1 MCESGSL
8 KFAFRADAS
17 IDIGS
22 GHVMR
27 CLTLADK
34 LRAQGAQTLFLCRN
48 FPGHLHDIVEARGHA
63 LHRLPLPDT
72 PCTPEAQAP
81 AHAAWLGV
89 AWQQD
94 SEQCAAALAAWERPD
109 WLIVDHYAID
119 RRWEQRLR
127 KHGRKIMV
135 IDDLA
140 DRTHD
145 CDLLLD
151 QNLQS
156 SDVRY
161 QGRLPENCRRLLGPR
176 FALLRPEFAAW
187 RTKRSTPDGHLHRL
201 LVFFGSGD
209 PHNFSA
215 TALQA
220 IRASGLSEQ
229 CHVDL
234 VLGAANPHRAA
245 IEAIYRSLPTISV
258 HTQTPN
264 MAALMAEADLMIG
277 AAGTTSWERCCLGLP
292 AIVVSVADNQRENG
306 RQLARH
312 RAAID
317 LGDAAD
323 AANTSAEHLSKLLD
337 KLAARPSFVRRL
349 AQRALQI
356 TEGKGVDLLALALQT
371 EQLQLRP
378 AKMEDCECLWRWRND
393 PKTRQASFDS
403 RAIDFAEHRN
413 WYRRVLDNPQQTL
426 LIGSVAG
433 QDIGVLRYDIGAENQ
448 AEVSVYLPPD
458 LHGIGLGSPLI
469 AAGCRWLSDEQASIK
484 NIVAQVRPDNP
495 ASRQAFLHAGFHQT
509 EEVSDSGSIILNYQP
524 GSA

>member
-1 MCESGSL
+1 MSESGSL

-27 CLTLADK
+27 CLALADK
-34 LRAQGAQTLFLCRN
+34 LRTQGAQTLFLCRN
-48 FPGHLHDIVEARGHA
+48 FPGHLYDIIEARGHV
-63 LHRLPLPDT
+63 LHRLPSPDT
-72 PCTPEAQAP
+72 PCTPDAQAP

-89 AWQQD
+89 DWRQD
-94 SEQCAAALAAWERPD
+94 SEECAAALDACGHPD
-109 WLIVDHYAID
+109 WLVVDHYAID

-127 KHGRKIMV
+127 NHSGKIMV

-140 DRTHD
+140 DRAHD

-156 SDVRY
+156 GAARY
-161 QGRLPENCRRLLGPR
+161 DGRLPKDCRRLLGPR

-187 RTKRSTPDGHLHRL
+187 RTKRSIPDGHLRRL
-201 LVFFGSGD
+201 LVFFGGSD

-215 TALQA
+215 TAVQA
-220 IRASGLSEQ
+220 IRASSLSEQ

-245 IEAIYRSLPTISV
+245 IEALCRALPKISV

-312 RAAID
+312 RAAIY

-323 AANTSAEHLSKLLD
+323 TSAEQLRELLD

-349 AQRALQI
+349 AQRAWQV
-356 TEGKGVDLLALALQT
+356 TEGNGVDLLALALHT
-371 EQLQLRP
+371 EALQLQP
-378 AKMEDCECLWRWRND
+378 ARIEDCERLWRWRND
-393 PKTRQASFDS
+393 PKTRRASFDS
-403 RAIDFAEHRN
+403 RPIDLAEHRD
-413 WYRRVLDNPQQTL
+413 WYRRVLDNPKQTL
-426 LIGSVAG
+426 LIGSVTG
-433 QDIGVLRYDIGAENQ
+433 QDIGVLRYDIGADNH
-448 AEVSVYLPPD
+448 AEISVYLAPD
-458 LHGIGLGSPLI
+458 LHGIGLGSSLI
-469 AAGCRWLSDEQASIK
+469 AAGCRWLSNAQPSIK

-495 ASRQAFLHAGFHQT
+495 ASYQAFLRAGFHQT
-509 EEVSDSGSIILNYQP
+509 EDAGNSNSASIILNYQP

>member
-1 MCESGSL
+1 M

-27 CLTLADK
+27 CLALADK

-48 FPGHLHDIVEARGHA
+48 FPGHLYDIIEARGHA
-63 LHRLPLPDT
+63 LHRLPPPDT
-72 PCTPEAQAP
+72 PCTPDAQKAP

-94 SEQCAAALAAWERPD
+94 SEECAAALAAWGRPD
-109 WLIVDHYAID
+109 WLVVDHYAID

-127 KHGRKIMV
+127 KHGEKIMV

-140 DRTHD
+140 DRAHD
-145 CDLLLD
+145 CDLLLN

-156 SDVRY
+156 GAARY
-161 QGRLPENCRRLLGPR
+161 DGRLPKKCRRLLGPR
-176 FALLRPEFAAW
+176 FALLHPEFNAW

-201 LVFFGSGD
+201 LVFFGGSD

-215 TALQA
+215 TAVQA
-220 IRASGLSEQ
+220 IRASSLGEQ

-245 IEAIYRSLPTISV
+245 IAAICRSLPKISV

-312 RAAID
+312 RAAIYI
-317 LGDAAD
+317 GDAVD
-323 AANTSAEHLSKLLD
+323 TSAEHLSKLLD

-356 TEGKGVDLLALALQT
+356 TEGKGVDLLALALHA

-378 AKMEDCECLWRWRND
+378 ARIEDCERLWRWRND

-403 RAIDFAEHRN
+403 RSIDLAEHRN
-413 WYRRVLDNPQQTL
+413 WYRRVLDNPEQTL
-426 LIGSVAG
+426 LLGSIAS
-433 QDIGVLRYDIGAENQ
+433 QNIGVLRYDIGAENQ
-448 AEVSVYLPPD
+448 AEVSVYLDPD

-469 AAGCRWLSDEQASIK
+469 AAGCRWLSDAQPLIK
-484 NIVAQVRPDNP
+484 NIVARIRPNNS
-495 ASRQAFLHAGFHQT
+495 ASRHAFTRAGFSQQDVDPLALHWHT
-509 EEVSDSGSIILNYQP
+509 E
-524 GSA
+524 